1 MKSRELHRRAQ
12 ELGLP
17 FVPQEQVQWLEP
29 GELARTVGK
38 VVLGVTLADYL
49 DKREIQGAL
58 DAKPLRAPLDDP
70 DAQELWFDY
79 AADLG
84 DGFDATS
91 SVAWTLAEDH
101 LTVKRPNA
109 ERPNAERP
117 NAERPNTERPNADS
131 TSLPR
136 GSMLV
141 LGGDEVYPVASAQAY
156 EDRTLG
162 PYRAALPTGPGPL
175 MVALPGNHD
184 WYDGLTAFL
193 RVFAQQRD
201 IGGWRTRQTRS
212 YFVVQLPQ
220 GWWLAG
226 LDSQFESY
234 FDEPQLRFFET
245 HLSSRLRPGDGVIVC
260 SAVPAWV
267 KCAEGD
273 ADAFTALHWFDRNIV
288 RTRLTDRDSGTR
300 VPTGA
305 TVRLWLTGDRHHY
318 ARYAERLPTDPPG
331 TGEPPPDPHR
341 RQMLTC
347 GLGGAYLTATHRL
360 PERLRLPP
368 PEARLREKDEPADFD
383 LMPRTHP
390 PRGQS
395 RRLARRIGQP
405 WKRFWLTWR
414 NPGFGLLT
422 GGLHIVLFLLCAL
435 LLGLWLGAGPVEA
448 VRAAGWADVL
458 RLAGVLAGVV
468 AALTAVPWLVQRAR
482 HRPRPGG
489 GRRPGAPGRPPRP
502 LVAVVLQAAVALLAL
517 LVAVSLP
524 FPEGWPGWT
533 VLLLCL
539 LLAGAVG
546 ALAGSEAFALWL
558 LSARHGTV
566 CEWQMSGQSVDDHK
580 GFLRIRIAPDGTLTV
595 HPLLLDGVCRDW
607 EVTDDP
613 AGGGRPIPVRLPSV
627 GLIEEPIVIAREAKR
642 P

>member
-1 MKSRELHRRAQ
+1 MRTRELHRRAK
-12 ELGLP
+12 ELALP
-17 FVPQEQVQWLEP
+17 FVPQEQVRWLEP

-38 VVLGVTLADYL
+38 VVLGVTFADYL

-58 DAKPLRAPLDDP
+58 DAKPLRAPLDSP
-70 DAQELWFDY
+70 DATETWFDY

-91 SVAWTLAEDH
+91 SVAWTLAQDH
-101 LTVKRPNA
+101 LAVQRPQGGPS
-109 ERPNAERP
+109 R
-117 NAERPNTERPNADS
+117 
-131 TSLPR
+131 LPR
-136 GSMLV
+136 GSLLV
-141 LGGDEVYPVASAQAY
+141 LGGDEVYPVASAEAY
-156 EDRTLG
+156 ENRTTG

-184 WYDGLTAFL
+184 WYDGLTSFL

-273 ADAFTALHWFDRNIV
+273 PDAFEALHWFDRNIV
-288 RTRLTDRDSGTR
+288 RTRLTDRETGART
-300 VPTGA
+300 PTGA
-305 TVRLWLTGDRHHY
+305 SVRLWLTGDRHHY
-318 ARYAERLPTDPPG
+318 ARYAELLPTDPPDAR
-331 TGEPPPDPHR
+331 EPPPDASR

-368 PEARLREKDEPADFD
+368 PEARLREKDDPADFC
-383 LMPRTHP
+383 LAPRTHP
-390 PRGQS
+390 SRGES
-395 RRLARRIGQP
+395 RGLARRIAQP
-405 WKRFWLTWR
+405 WKRFWLTRR

-422 GGLHIVLFLLCAL
+422 GGLHIVLFLLAAL
-435 LLGLWLGAGPVEA
+435 LLGASLGTGPVEA
-448 VRAAGWADVL
+448 VRTAGWADVL
-458 RLAGVLAGVV
+458 RFAGAFAAVV
-468 AALTAVPWLVQRAR
+468 AAVTAVPWLVRPAR
-482 HRPRPGG
+482 
-489 GRRPGAPGRPPRP
+489 RRPGPAGGPRTAAPGRPPRP
-502 LVAVVLQAAVALLAL
+502 AVAVVLQAVVALLT
-517 LVAVSLP
+517 LVAAASLP
-524 FPEGWPGWT
+524 FPPGWPGWT

-539 LLAGAVG
+539 LLAGVVG

-607 EVTDDP
+607 EVTKDP
-613 AGGGRPIPVRLPSV
+613 AGGGRPVPVRLPSV
-627 GLIEEPIVIAREAKR
+627 SLIEEPVVIAREARK